1 LYRSTNNDLKIEK
14 LNEIS
19 IVFSLLQRI
28 NITNRLTSPLFGKIV
43 LVIGVILL
51 FWVSNVFAEPRGM
64 YESTNFKISNLS
76 AIYQGKFFGDNYDIV
91 GIIKNIGNKTTDR
104 LNLIVT
110 LYNKT
115 NGLIGVEQTI
125 PILDV
130 AEPNSSSPFKFDV
143 LTNISQFDHYLIQI
157 GGR

>member
-1 LYRSTNNDLKIEK
+1 MQK
-14 LNEIS
+14 
-19 IVFSLLQRI
+19 I
-28 NITNRLTSPLFGKIV
+28 NITNQFTSPMLGKILIIV
-43 LVIGVILL
+43 GVVLL
-51 FWVSNVFAEPRGM
+51 FWVSNVFAEPNGM
-64 YESTNFKISNLS
+64 YESSKFKISNLS

-91 GIIKNIGNKTTDR
+91 GIIQNIGNRTTDK

-115 NGLIGVEQTI
+115 NSLIGVEQTI

-130 AEPNSSSPFKFDV
+130 SEPNSSSPFKFDV
-143 LTNISQFDHYLIQI
+143 LTNMSQFDHYLIQV

>member
-1 LYRSTNNDLKIEK
+1 M
-14 LNEIS
+14 
-19 IVFSLLQRI
+19 QRI
-28 NITNRLTSPLFGKIV
+28 NITNRFTSPMFGKI
-43 LVIGVILL
+43 LIVIGVILL
-51 FWVSNVFAEPRGM
+51 FWVSYVFAEPEGT
-64 YESTNFKISNLS
+64 YKSTNFKISNLS

-91 GIIKNIGNKTTDR
+91 GIIQNIGNRTTDK

-115 NGLIGVEQTI
+115 NSLIGVEQTI

-130 AEPNSSSPFKFDV
+130 GEPNSSSPFKFDV
-143 LTNISQFDHYLIQI
+143 LTNTSQFDHYLIQV

>member
-1 LYRSTNNDLKIEK
+1 
-14 LNEIS
+14 
-19 IVFSLLQRI
+19 
-28 NITNRLTSPLFGKIV
+28 
-43 LVIGVILL
+43 
-51 FWVSNVFAEPRGM
+51 M
-64 YESTNFKISNLS
+64 
-76 AIYQGKFFGDNYDIV
+76 

-110 LYNKT
+110 LFNKT

-143 LTNISQFDHYLIQI
+143 LTNMSQFDHYLIQI